1 MRFSSAVDDFRLL
14 PSPNADF
21 QGYSQ
26 TLIELA
32 IQYKVDLFIPVCGAG
47 STVEDA
53 KVADEIHRRTK
64 GQCQVFIQ
72 DVETS
77 LDLHD
82 KDRFNRLVE
91 DLGMATPHGNLIH
104 GVEEGLEF
112 LKDAQRNE
120 KLQGA
125 GFILKCTELDEN
137 RGDLTTYP
145 AAGDDTKLSRTRA
158 QWENLKLPISKRY
171 PYVIQEFIPG
181 QGERDRSMI
190 SP

>member
-1 MRFSSAVDDFRLL
+1 M
-14 PSPNADF
+14 
-21 QGYSQ
+21 
-26 TLIELA
+26 
-32 IQYKVDLFIPVCGAG
+32 DLFIPVCGAG

-91 DLGMATPHGNLIH
+91 EVGMATPHGRLVH
-104 GVEEGLEF
+104 GVDEGLEF
-112 LKDAQRNE
+112 LKAARRDE
-120 KLQGA
+120 KLVGA

-137 RGDLTTYP
+137 RGDLTLYP
-145 AAGDDTKLSRTRA
+145 AANDDAELRKTRK
-158 QWENLKLPISKRY
+158 QWDNLKLPISKRY
-171 PYVIQEFIPG
+171 LYVIQEFIPG
-181 QGERDRSMI
+181 QGKSSCRTCWPTQS
-190 SP
+190 